1 MAIISMEKLAVIGI
15 DAAKEDLLA
24 DLMDLGVVEI
34 TEQTDALRE
43 GDIPEG
49 VVSLDGDEDTVAG
62 LDAGIARIGTAL
74 NLLHKHGREKQPLF
88 ITRRKI
94 RKSEFDK
101 VLSRRDEI
109 LENVNHL
116 MSVNKKLRIRKEK
129 MNKAALE
136 LKTLEA
142 WSRYDMPLEIRET
155 RQVRF
160 ELGVVPATVNVDDL
174 REAVA
179 KVSDSASIETV
190 NRDKDM
196 IYIFT
201 ADLKTEHGDVVTVLK
216 QWGYTPAPFEN
227 HTGTVAENRKRFEK
241 EIAAGRKE
249 IKALEADIAKCE
261 HMKNNI
267 ECLQDQMIIERDREK
282 IKGSFLKTGKTFKLE
297 GWIPVECK
305 KDVEKVLER
314 HDCLYAYR
322 KPKDDEEVPV
332 LVRNS
337 SFGTPFSA
345 ITEMYS
351 LPDYR
356 GFDPTDIFSI
366 FYAMFFGIMLSDAGY
381 GLILTVACFFILRKY
396 DIEGLTRKMI
406 KMFLFCGIATVFW
419 GAMFGGW
426 LGDFIPSFTKTVF
439 GHKVNVGAIWFNPID
454 DPTKLLIFS
463 LLFGVVHLFAGMG
476 INAYMMIRRGNLKD
490 AVFDVFSW
498 YMVIVGGGLWLAGSN
513 ISAGAAPAGRVVCIV
528 GAVIILL
535 TGGRNNKGIGKLTG
549 GLGSLYGVTGYIS
562 DILSYARLLALGLAT
577 GVIANVVN
585 LLGSMIGSGVVG
597 LIAMIVVGII
607 GHTFNLAI
615 NALGSFVH
623 SSRLQYIEFFGKF
636 YEDGG
641 EEFSPF
647 RNNTRYVRFTQDK

>member
-1 MAIISMEKLAVIGI
+1 MEKLAVIGM

-101 VLSRRDEI
+101 VLSRRGEI

-528 GAVIILL
+528 GAAIILL

>member
-1 MAIISMEKLAVIGI
+1 MEKLAVIGI

-267 ECLQDQMIIERDREK
+267 ECLQDQLIIERDREK

-426 LGDFIPSFTKTVF
+426 FGDFIPSFTKTVF
-439 GHKVNVGAIWFNPID
+439 GHKVKVGAIWFNPID
-454 DPTKLLIFS
+454 DPTRLLIFS

-513 ISAGAAPAGRVVCIV
+513 ISAGVAPAGRVVCIV
-528 GAVIILL
+528 GAAIILL

>member
-1 MAIISMEKLAVIGI
+1 MEKLAVIGI

-101 VLSRRDEI
+101 VLSRRGEI

-267 ECLQDQMIIERDREK
+267 ECLQDQLIIERDREK

-426 LGDFIPSFTKTVF
+426 FGDFIPSFTKTVF

-463 LLFGVVHLFAGMG
+463 LLFGIVHLFAGMG

>member
-1 MAIISMEKLAVIGI
+1 MEKLAVIGI

-62 LDAGIARIGTAL
+62 LDAEIARIGTAL

-101 VLSRRDEI
+101 VLSRRGEI

-249 IKALEADIAKCE
+249 IKVLEADIAKCE
-261 HMKNNI
+261 HMKNDI
-267 ECLQDQMIIERDREK
+267 ECLQDQLIIERDREK
-282 IKGSFLKTGKTFKLE
+282 IKGSFLKTEKTFKLE

-366 FYAMFFGIMLSDAGY
+366 FYAMFFGMMLSDAGY

-426 LGDFIPSFTKTVF
+426 FGDFIPSFTKTVF

-463 LLFGVVHLFAGMG
+463 LLFGIVHLFAGMG

>member
-1 MAIISMEKLAVIGI
+1 MEKLAVIGI

-267 ECLQDQMIIERDREK
+267 ECLQDQLIIERDREK

-366 FYAMFFGIMLSDAGY
+366 FYAMFFGMMLSDAGY
-381 GLILTVACFFILRKY
+381 GLILTIACFFILRKY

-426 LGDFIPSFTKTVF
+426 FGDFIPSFTKTVF

-513 ISAGAAPAGRVVCIV
+513 ISAGTAPAGRVVCIV
-528 GAVIILL
+528 GAAIILL

>member
-1 MAIISMEKLAVIGI
+1 MAIISMEKLAVIGM

-101 VLSRRDEI
+101 VLSRRGEI

-528 GAVIILL
+528 GAAIILL

>member
-1 MAIISMEKLAVIGI
+1 MEKLAVIGI

-142 WSRYDMPLEIRET
+142 WSRYDLPLEIRET

-249 IKALEADIAKCE
+249 IKTLEADIAKCE
-261 HMKNNI
+261 HMKNDI
-267 ECLQDQMIIERDREK
+267 ECLQDQLIIERDREK
-282 IKGSFLKTGKTFKLE
+282 IKGSFLKTKKTFKLE

-426 LGDFIPSFTKTVF
+426 FGDFIPSFTKTVF

-454 DPTKLLIFS
+454 DPTRLLIFS

-513 ISAGAAPAGRVVCIV
+513 ISAGVAPAGRVVCIV
-528 GAVIILL
+528 GAAIILL

>member
-1 MAIISMEKLAVIGI
+1 MEKLAVIGI

-101 VLSRRDEI
+101 VLSKRDEI

-179 KVSDSASIETV
+179 KVSDNASIETV

-249 IKALEADIAKCE
+249 IKVLEADIAKCE
-261 HMKNNI
+261 HMKNDI
-267 ECLQDQMIIERDREK
+267 ECLQDQLIIERDREK
-282 IKGSFLKTGKTFKLE
+282 IKGSFLKTEKTFKFE

-366 FYAMFFGIMLSDAGY
+366 FYAMFFGMMLSDAGY

-426 LGDFIPSFTKTVF
+426 FGDFIPSFTKTVF

-463 LLFGVVHLFAGMG
+463 LLFGIVHLFAGMG

-490 AVFDVFSW
+490 AVFDVSSW

>member
-1 MAIISMEKLAVIGI
+1 MEKLAVIGI

-101 VLSRRDEI
+101 VLSRRGEI

-463 LLFGVVHLFAGMG
+463 LLFGIVHLFAGMG

-528 GAVIILL
+528 GAAIILL

>member
-1 MAIISMEKLAVIGI
+1 MEKLAVIGI

-101 VLSRRDEI
+101 VLSKRDEI

-267 ECLQDQMIIERDREK
+267 ECLQDQLIIERDREK

-366 FYAMFFGIMLSDAGY
+366 FYAMFFGMMLSDAGY

-426 LGDFIPSFTKTVF
+426 FGDFIPSFTKTVF

-463 LLFGVVHLFAGMG
+463 LLFGIVHLFAGMG